1 MDSQKTPHSSP
12 SWASYVVSIGIFFIE
27 YWLRYNGTALQMYSV
42 FIAAFP
48 LRASQH
54 PAAFTTGRLFNAP
67 GARMQQA

>member
-1 MDSQKTPHSSP
+1 MGELCGV
-12 SWASYVVSIGIFFIE
+12 YCEYFLE
-27 YWLRYNGTALQMYSV
+27 YWLPYNGTTLQMYSV

-54 PAAFTTGRLFNAP
+54 PAAFTTGRLLTAP